1 MQDVTETTILSELKS
16 QFKFGKS
23 FCPMPFLH
31 LHVDTNKKQKLCC
44 ESKYIDN
51 DIDQFNSKLLFNIR
65 EKMLNNEKISE
76 CDSCY
81 RVEKKERISYRQQNI
96 KDLLPHYKLLF
107 DQIEKHKTN
116 DEINPLWYDLRISNN
131 CNLACQTCNSKSS
144 STIAKENNI
153 ENPHLSYEPDL
164 YINPDTIKIYMAG
177 GEPFLIKK
185 FVSFLEKIKNKNCE
199 IVVNTNATI
208 LTKTFLNE
216 LTKFNTVSF
225 TVSVDG
231 YGIVNEKIRKH
242 SVWNNIE
249 KNIDTLISMG
259 FRVDI
264 NTVVQKDNIN
274 FLCELADY
282 ISSKD
287 IKRWTLTELSGVED
301 HSLKNAEID
310 KIYIEKLLTY
320 DIVKNN
326 IESVNYLKYIIQEY
340 T

>member
-1 MQDVTETTILSELKS
+1 MQDLTETNILTKLKS
-16 QFKFGKS
+16 EFKFGQS

-31 LHVDTNKKQKLCC
+31 LHVDTYKKQKLCC

-51 DIDQFNSKLLFNIR
+51 DLDQFNSQLLFDIR
-65 EKMLNNEKISE
+65 ESLLNNEKINVCS
-76 CDSCY
+76 SCY
-81 RVEKKERISYRQQNI
+81 SDEEKQKISHRQRNI
-96 KDLLPHYKLLF
+96 KDILPHYKLLF

-116 DEINPLWYDLRISNN
+116 EKINPFWYDLRISNN
-131 CNLACQTCNSKSS
+131 CNLACQTCDSQSS

-153 ENPHLSYEPDL
+153 ENPHLSFEPDL
-164 YINPDTIKIYMAG
+164 DINSDSIKIYMAG

-185 FVSFLEKIKNKNCE
+185 FVSILEKIKNKNCE
-199 IVVNTNATI
+199 VVVNTNATI

-216 LTKFNTVSF
+216 LTKFATVSF

-231 YGIVNEKIRKH
+231 YGLLNEKIRKY
-242 SVWNNIE
+242 SVWSIVE

-259 FRVDI
+259 FRIDI

-274 FLCELADY
+274 LLCELAEY
-282 ISSKD
+282 INNKD
-287 IKRWTLTELSGVED
+287 IKRWTLTELSGAEE
-301 HSLKNAEID
+301 HSLKNAKID
-310 KIYIEKLLTY
+310 KIHIEKLLTY

-326 IESVNYLKYIIQEY
+326 IESVNYLKHIIKEY